1 MWLVTTILNSR
12 TLMDGLKTQTF
23 TKKYVQFKYIYIY
36 IYIYIYGERD
46 TNNQVSWCGPAVG
59 SSSAGCSVVSDSL
72 WSHGLQPAK
81 LLCPWNAPG
90 KNTVVD
96 CHCLLQG
103 TFPTQGL
110 NAGPLHCRQIL
121 YHLSHQGSPAG
132 STLKSLV
139 KGHHVFGA
147 FLNQCIPS
155 LLPVNPH
162 LPGSHASLLISP
174 YLKRS

>member
-23 TKKYVQFKYIYIY
+23 TKKSVQFKY

-96 CHCLLQG
+96 WTRVPCIAGKFFTIWAIREVQQVLLWKA
-103 TFPTQGL
+103 L
-110 NAGPLHCRQIL
+110 WRDIM
-121 YHLSHQGSPAG
+121 
-132 STLKSLV
+132 SLV
-139 KGHHVFGA
+139 PFSINASPLFFRLTPISQVHM
-147 FLNQCIPS
+147 
-155 LLPVNPH
+155 PH
-162 LPGSHASLLISP
+162 SWSHLISSDP
-174 YLKRS
+174 RTSTAPLG